1 MNVTTI
7 TVTRKRSIQPE
18 KYGNTAAELEVT
30 ANLTDGE
37 DWQEVARG
45 LLVSTRALVY
55 ENLNLKLPVSVA
67 GGNKVDAPAETATV
81 KAETSE
87 DKPKADKPKRGR
99 PRKDTTKDDFGL
111 PGVVDDATESEPV
124 EDTTPSGDAE
134 VTTDDS
140 KATMTQGE
148 LQGWLVE
155 QIKAKKIDIGAARR
169 ILVEV
174 AGVVKSSDVPDDKLV
189 VVIDAFK
196 KEIG

>member
-30 ANLTDGE
+30 ANLNDDE
-37 DWQEVARG
+37 DWQEAARA

-55 ENLNLKLPVSVA
+55 ENLNLKLPATVA
-67 GGNKVDAPAETATV
+67 GDTKVDTPVETATV
-81 KAETSE
+81 KTTE
-87 DKPKADKPKRGR
+87 DKPKPRRGR
-99 PRKDTTKDDFGL
+99 PRKDTTKDDFDL

-124 EDTTPSGDAE
+124 EDATPSGDAE
-134 VTTDDS
+134 VTTNDDE
-140 KATMTQGE
+140 TIMTQGE

-155 QIKAKKIDIGAARR
+155 QIKAKKIDIGAARK

-174 AGVVKSSDVPDDKLV
+174 AGVVKSNDVPDDKLAG
-189 VVIDAFK
+189 VIAAFK
-196 KEIG
+196 KEIS